1 MKPNKGKWDSQ
12 NETRKNYKKTKQNF
26 AFDETKRN
34 KAKFC
39 CFLYRKTSEI
49 SQNNFF
55 RFVYCFAKQKRMRT
69 ENPSQQEQDF
79 PEHVFRGF
87 SGAPAE
93 MRTVLEQPQGAAS
106 LHLPRKWRSRE
117 QLLRSSRIMLE
128 KNALREI
135 LLLREIQG

>member
-1 MKPNKGKWDSQ
+1 MKLNKGKWDSQ

-93 MRTVLEQPQGAAS
+93 MRTVLEQPHFTSRGNGAPES
-106 LHLPRKWRSRE
+106 SSSGVLESCWRKMLSGK
-117 QLLRSSRIMLE
+117 SSS
-128 KNALREI
+128 
-135 LLLREIQG
+135 